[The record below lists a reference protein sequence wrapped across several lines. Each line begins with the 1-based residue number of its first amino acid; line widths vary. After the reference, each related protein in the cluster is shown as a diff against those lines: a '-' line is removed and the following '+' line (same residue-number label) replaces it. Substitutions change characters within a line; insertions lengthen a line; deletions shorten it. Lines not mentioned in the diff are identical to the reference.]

1 MRYLRLSNKGFSN
14 VFLSVPPQLRSFSID
29 ELQPALEIVPP
40 AIAVD
45 EPAFIGRKWL
55 NTTVDTLIENM
66 KLKDTDMTRVAPAAL
81 IRCSRGGKTRALKE
95 VALRLKATVNQVAV
109 LLVSFNGFSSI
120 KDWEQGDP
128 VAALCR
134 RIAFV
139 ARRPDS
145 SDASHDLVKEYNK
158 RFANADVKPEQ
169 ILEWLGD
176 TPCVLLIDELNN
188 ITNLKTADWSP
199 GRMLATFLKE
209 NFLASANRYLVFTS
223 HVADT
228 SGQLVSFMD
237 STSARGALVMELP
250 TVDDLMEAIRAF
262 NFVGLSASF
271 AVYYGL
277 VPALIFLAHLSE
289 TNPQSMPTS
298 KRELAIKTCIAQNL
312 VTNASVVNLL
322 ETFVTG
328 EKKNV
333 LEPLLQ
339 LMDTG
344 KFQKIRWI
352 PFHMMEVLHS
362 FGTTTPSPVN
372 EDLRMIL
379 RKICTLFFQFR
390 EASDS
395 SGKAWEHLFV
405 LVLLIRI
412 STQLFDGHVL
422 CTTSVASMSTSTS
435 YNSLWLP
442 SGEDKQPFYKVK
454 NIDQMIR
461 GMQKPG
467 KYPHIA
473 VYYPSNAQFP
483 LYDVLVAEYDFAGNR
498 SLHGFQ
504 LKEGKAT
511 ASAKPHPDVRSVLVR
526 GSSSTNTKVT
536 HNGWLVLGTD
546 DVNTF
551 FGYSG
556 EHWTP
561 DKLKY
566 LCMSSVSESV

>member
-1 MRYLRLSNKGFSN
+1 
-14 VFLSVPPQLRSFSID
+14 VFLVVPPQLRSFSID

-55 NTTVDTLIENM
+55 NATVDTLIKNL
-66 KLKDTDMTRVAPAAL
+66 KLNDTGMTRVAPTAL
-81 IRCSRGGKTRALKE
+81 IRCSRGGKTRALTE
-95 VALRLKATVNQVAV
+95 VALRLKATVDPVAV
-109 LLVSFNGFSSI
+109 LFVSFNDFSSI
-120 KDWEQGDP
+120 EDWEQGDP

-139 ARRPDS
+139 ARRPNS
-145 SDASHDLVKEYNK
+145 SDASVDLFKEYNK

-188 ITNLKTADWSP
+188 ISNLKTANWSP
-199 GRMLATFLKE
+199 GRKLATFLKK
-209 NFLASANRYLVFTS
+209 NFLVSANRYLVFTS

-228 SGQLVSFMD
+228 SGQLTSFMD
-237 STSARGALVMELP
+237 SASARDAIVIELP
-250 TVDDLMEAIRAF
+250 TVDDLMEAIQAF

-277 VPALIFLAHLSE
+277 VPALIFLAHLGE

-298 KRELAIKTCIAQNL
+298 KREHAIKTCIAQKM
-312 VTNASVVNLL
+312 VTNESVVNLL

-328 EKKNV
+328 EKSLV

-344 KFQKIRWI
+344 KFEKVRWI
-352 PFHMMEVLHS
+352 PFHMMEVLKAFS
-362 FGTTTPSPVN
+362 RITPIVNQDTPS
-372 EDLRMIL
+372 EDLRTIL
-379 RKICTLFFQFR
+379 RDIYTLFFQFR

-422 CTTSVASMSTSTS
+422 CTTSVAHRTSTSTS

-442 SGEDKQPFYKVK
+442 SGKDKLPFYKVK
-454 NIDQMIR
+454 NVDQMIR

-473 VYYPSNAQFP
+473 VYYPSNAQFQ
-483 LYDVLVAEYDFAGNR
+483 LYDVLVAEYDEGGNR

-511 ASAKPHPDVRSVLVR
+511 ASAKPHPGVRSVLVR
-526 GSSSTNTKVT
+526 GSSSTDTRT
-536 HNGWLVLGTD
+536 TLDGWLVLGTD

-556 EHWTP
+556 MHWTP
-561 DKLKY
+561 DKLKD
-566 LCMSSVSESV
+566 LCTSSGSDSV